1 MESRKLFLASYFKDA
16 AHLFPAFAGQDI
28 QGKRVTFI
36 PTASMLEKLRFYVGA
51 DRRALEKTGLIVD
64 ELEVSRA
71 SSHEIAAK
79 LRGNDCIF
87 ISGGNTFFL
96 LQELQRTGA
105 DKIIV
110 EEIRS
115 GKLYI
120 GSSAGSVVL
129 SPDIGYIKA
138 MDDCAAAPDLDSFAA
153 LNIVDFYPVPHHT
166 NFFFKKTVEKIMAT
180 YGAERKLYPITNR
193 QAILVDGDTV
203 EVKGQ

>member
-1 MESRKLFLASYFKDA
+1 MESKKLFLASFFKDVA
-16 AHLFPAFAGQDI
+16 RLFPEFAGQDI

-36 PTASMLEKLRFYVGA
+36 PTASIHEKLRFYVGA
-51 DRRALEKTGLIVD
+51 DRKALEKIGLIVD
-64 ELEVSRA
+64 ELEVSKA
-71 SSHEIAAK
+71 SSHEIVAK

-105 DKIIV
+105 DKIIA
-110 EEIRS
+110 EEIRA

-129 SPDIGYIKA
+129 SPDIEYIKA
-138 MDDCAAAPDLDSFAA
+138 MDSCSAAPDLKAFTA

-166 NFFFKKTVEKIMAT
+166 NFPFKKTVEKIIAK
-180 YGAERKLYPITNR
+180 YGSELKLYPISNK
-193 QAILVDGDTV
+193 QVILVDGDTV
-203 EVKGQ
+203 EVKEK

>member
-1 MESRKLFLASYFKDA
+1 MESKKLFLASFFKDV

-36 PTASMLEKLRFYVGA
+36 PTASLPDRIRPYVGS
-51 DRRALEKTGLIVD
+51 DRIALKKIGLITD
-64 ELEVSRA
+64 ELEITKA
-71 SSHEIAAK
+71 TADEIAAK
-79 LRGNDCIF
+79 LKGNDYIF
-87 ISGGNTFFL
+87 VSGGNTFFL

-105 DKIIV
+105 DRIIA

-129 SPDIGYIKA
+129 SPDIEYVKD
-138 MDDCAAAPDLDSFAA
+138 MDNCAAAPDLNSFAA

-166 NFFFKKTVEKIMAT
+166 NFPFKKIVKEIIAK
-180 YGAERKLYPITNR
+180 YGAELKLYPITNR
-193 QAILVDGDTV
+193 QAILVNGDVV
-203 EVKGQ
+203 EVKG